1 SRSRIASSVETCL
14 SLGKGVLR
22 ITYPVD
28 GVAEHRWPV
37 ETHSQHF
44 ACDKCG
50 RSFEPLTPHSFS
62 FNSPLGW
69 CPECEGLGTQL
80 GANPT
85 ILLRDPKLSLADG
98 AVALW
103 PNLKLPMFQA
113 MLSALAAHSNLRT
126 DIPFDQLSARERRIV
141 LQGVGDDWIEI
152 VANKNV

>member
-1 SRSRIASSVETCL
+1 MLHIVF
-14 SLGKGVLR
+14 
-22 ITYPVD
+22 PVD

-37 ETHSQHF
+37 EIHSQHF

-85 ILLRDPKLSLADG
+85 VLVRDPKLSLAEG
-98 AVALW
+98 AIALW
-103 PNLKLPMFQA
+103 PGLSHSLFKPMLA
-113 MLSALAAHSNLRT
+113 ALAAHTGLRT
-126 DIPFDQLSARERRIV
+126 EVPFDQLSTRERRLV
-141 LQGVGDDWIEI
+141 MQGAGDDWIDIPESRRRH
-152 VANKNV
+152 